1 MTTELTTV
9 EVLPPAQHEDLRRE
23 VISAKNASEAA
34 YWRLAT
40 ALHTVWAASAY
51 QEWGYASFNDY
62 VDSELDMQRRKA
74 QYLVAIADWFG
85 SQSNDV
91 QDWVKGLGWTKARE
105 LVGVVDDSNA
115 AEWQEVVEGASL
127 REISEAV
134 KTAKTASSETGAS
147 EASGEDKPKGKR
159 FMLFE
164 GQMSNV
170 EAALTQA
177 KINASTEK
185 EGHALDMI
193 CTEYLAGNGALNSL
207 QDYLSRV
214 EQVIGRK
221 LIAFAPATGEVEYG
235 AETLDEMFPEED

>member
-1 MTTELTTV
+1 MTELATV
-9 EVLPPAQHEDLRRE
+9 EVLPPAQHDDLRRE

-40 ALHTVWAASAY
+40 ALHTVWNESAY

-85 SQSNDV
+85 EQPAQI
-91 QDWVKGLGWTKARE
+91 QDWVKSLGWTKARE
-105 LVGVVDDSNA
+105 LVGVVDESNVS
-115 AEWQEVVEGASL
+115 EWREVVDGASL

-134 KTAKTASSETGAS
+134 KAAKSANSEGVNEDTS
-147 EASGEDKPKGKR
+147 EDKPKAKR

-164 GQMSNV
+164 GQMNNV

-177 KINASTEK
+177 KINAGTEK
-185 EGHALDMI
+185 DGHALDLI
-193 CTEYLAGNGALNSL
+193 WTEYLAGNGALNSL

-221 LIAFAPATGEVEYG
+221 LIAFEPATGEVEYG